1 MEDQVLDVPGNLL
14 PSIKMQTPSKLI
26 YQCTI
31 PQPCAHINRSMLHHL
46 RELARAFQNSNPLSK
61 QQLVAHQLA
70 MATWGNL
77 QLKDSPLAMEV
88 RVFWLSLPQVC
99 LHHRLDGVPES
110 GDNHLALQLFSN
122 RA

>member
-31 PQPCAHINRSMLHHL
+31 PQPCTHINRSMLRHL

-61 QQLVAHQLA
+61 QQLVA
-70 MATWGNL
+70 